1 MHSCERRLTSNAL
14 SHLADAGHQ
23 KQLKDLPGNVKA
35 IARQQ
40 IASLMTD
47 PRPPRSKELEGHNGH
62 YRLHLGR
69 KYRLVWLIL
78 EDELIEIEYVG
89 PKSPD
94 LYQTLNLARIEGGAI
109 EEA

>member
-1 MHSCERRLTSNAL
+1 MPYRILLTQ
-14 SHLADAGHQ
+14 DVK
-23 KQLKDLPGNVKA
+23 KQIQNLPGNIKA

-40 IASLMTD
+40 IAEMAID

-62 YRLHLGR
+62 FRLHIAT

-78 EDELIEIEYVG
+78 EEDQIVEIEHLG

-94 LYQTLNLARIEGGAI
+94 LYETLGFARPEQTLP
-109 EEA
+109 EAE

>member
-1 MHSCERRLTSNAL
+1 MPYRILLTQ
-14 SHLADAGHQ
+14 DIK
-23 KQLKDLPGNVKA
+23 KQLKDLPGNIKA

-62 YRLHLGR
+62 YRLHLDT

-78 EDELIEIEYVG
+78 EEDELIEIEYVG

-94 LYQTLNLARIEGGAI
+94 LYEALNLARTEGDAP
-109 EEA
+109 EEV